1 MAARLTGRGYPA
13 EQVEGLTAEL
23 AAEGLQSDERYA
35 EALFRVRTERGYGPL
50 RIAVEMRDK
59 GLDEALIRR
68 WVDFSDPAWVERLE
82 ALRRRKFG
90 AARPSDY
97 PTRAKQMRF
106 LQSRGFTREQIERV
120 MRAESRD

>member
-1 MAARLTGRGYPA
+1 VAKLTARGHPP
-13 EQVEGLTAEL
+13 EQVEAVAAEL
-23 AAEGLQSDERYA
+23 EGQGLLSDARYA
-35 EALFRVRTERGYGPL
+35 EALFRVRVERGYGPL

-82 ALRRRKFG
+82 ALRRRRFG
-90 AARPSDY
+90 DARPSDDAG
-97 PTRAKQMRF
+97 RARQMRF

-120 MRAESRD
+120 MRPDPWD